1 MSSTAE
7 FSLSS
12 LESGG
17 TASHPLAEEP
27 TWEIMFDG
35 HPSLEIMDTQIFGSY
50 IAWKAPWSN
59 DYGMA
64 EAHLQVRNWK
74 TGRKVWVRASTSQVP
89 ANSENVTATVL

>member
-35 HPSLEIMDTQIFGSY
+35 HPSLEIMDTQIFGPY
-50 IAWKAPWSN
+50 IAWRTLWPN

-64 EAHLQVRNWK
+64 EDHLQVRNWK
-74 TGRKVWVRASTSQVP
+74 TGRKVWVRGSTSQ
-89 ANSENVTATVL
+89 NTRQL